1 MFASPRLAQRMIAA
15 GWFVVVRKG
24 GREPFTNTPAK

>member
-24 GREPFTNTPAK
+24 GRETLY